1 MTHNHYYCLQVK
13 DGRIHDDATDELR
26 CIRLERKDNLS
37 NLFNASDAWAR
48 QFFSSGASERP
59 QVVIRRDRRCVPVKA
74 GRNGE
79 LPKGSVT
86 LAMSGS
92 GNTMYIEPEPL
103 IPLNNKEIELS
114 TAEIEEEEK
123 ILEETTKLIVHHA
136 TMLRKV
142 FSIVTRIDLAIA
154 RAKHAKWIRGVQ
166 PQLAVSKTGIFCK
179 EAFHPLL
186 IESEL
191 SPLPPPKLPQAV
203 MPTAHDSMNSPLA
216 GMNLV
221 PELWSK
227 ESKVESRERV
237 QKRKEVDTESI
248 AIETRAIPIDLL
260 IPAGKSVVVMSGPN
274 TGGKT
279 ASLKTLGL
287 ISLMAKAGLFI
298 PVKNNNIS
306 PKLQWYDKILV
317 DVGDGQNLQ
326 QSLST
331 FSGHVRRL
339 RGVLEESTSKSLVL
353 LDEIGSGTDPTEGA
367 ALASAILKKLACG
380 QAALTFAT
388 THHAELKELAAQDSS
403 FVDAS
408 VEFNVKTLLP
418 TYRIIW
424 GASGKSHAL
433 SVADGLG
440 FDRKILSRAEM
451 VATKLMENSK
461 NQFLRMESL
470 KESLPDQIK
479 KAQKDVNHARAKCK
493 LSEDSLSQEKT
504 DLKCI
509 QEEYAKLGSS
519 SGDAKSSNLQTT
531 QQEIKEILKKLKN
544 NKMTPVD
551 ADKYLRSISST
562 AQQQASKAIEA
573 MLEEDAPRS
582 DSWIPKIGE
591 TVRIITMGGA
601 LATIESVNS
610 DKQKVSVLL
619 GMMKMDINVA
629 DISPTKGK
637 KGQQQ
642 TAKKDRHSPEVG
654 KSKDNIEQSQRSY
667 TMPAIQTSQNSVDL
681 RGERADDAISSLQQ
695 AIGTARPAS
704 TLFVVHGVGSGRV
717 RAAVLEYLRN
727 NSTGIRKFEQD
738 PSSNGGCTIVY
749 LD

>member
-1 MTHNHYYCLQVK
+1 MIFCLQVQ
-13 DGRIHDDATDELR
+13 DGRIHDDATDELKR
-26 CIRLERKDNLS
+26 IRLERKDNLS

-48 QFFSSGASERP
+48 QLFSSGASERP

-92 GNTMYIEPEPL
+92 GSTMYIEPEPL
-103 IPLNNKEIELS
+103 ISLNNKEIELS
-114 TAEIEEEEK
+114 TAETEEEEK
-123 ILEETTKLIVHHA
+123 ILEEATKLIVQHA
-136 TMLRKV
+136 AMLRQV

-154 RAKHAKWIRGVQ
+154 RARHAKWIRGVQ
-166 PQLAVSKTGIFCK
+166 PRLAVGNSGISCT
-179 EAFHPLL
+179 ETFHPLL

-191 SPLPPPKLPQAV
+191 SKLPPPKLPQAV
-203 MPTAHDSMNSPLA
+203 MPTAYDSINNPLA

-221 PELWSK
+221 PELWSREPK
-227 ESKVESRERV
+227 GEIRERF
-237 QKRKEVDTESI
+237 QEKQEGSIEESNVI
-248 AIETRAIPIDLL
+248 DLKAIPIDIS

-298 PVKNNNIS
+298 PVKDSNIS
-306 PKLQWYDKILV
+306 PNLQWFDKILV
-317 DVGDGQNLQ
+317 DVGDAQNLQ

-339 RGVLEESTSKSLVL
+339 RGVLKESTSQSLVL

-367 ALASAILKKLACG
+367 ALASSILKKLARG

-418 TYRIIW
+418 TYKIIW

-440 FDRKILSRAEM
+440 FDRKILSRAEV
-451 VATKLMENSK
+451 VATNLLENSK
-461 NQFLRMESL
+461 SQFLRMESL
-470 KESLPDQIK
+470 KESLPDQLS
-479 KAQKDVNHARAKCK
+479 KAQKDADQARIKFK
-493 LSEDSLSQEKT
+493 LSEDSLNQAEI

-509 QEEYAKLGSS
+509 QEEYTNLGSS
-519 SGDAKSSNLQTT
+519 SRDTQSPNLQKI
-531 QQEIKEILKKLKN
+531 QQDINKTLKKLKN
-544 NKMTPVD
+544 NELSPID
-551 ADKYLRSISST
+551 ADKYLRNISSS

-573 MLEEDAPRS
+573 MIEEDAPRS
-582 DSWIPKIGE
+582 DSWIPKPGE
-591 TVRIITMGGA
+591 TVRIVSMGGA
-601 LATIESVNS
+601 FATVESVNTN
-610 DKQKVSVLL
+610 KQKVSVLL
-619 GMMKMDINVA
+619 GMMKMDINLS
-629 DISPTKGK
+629 DISPTKGQR
-637 KGQQQ
+637 GQQQ
-642 TAKKDRHSPEVG
+642 APKKDKQSLELA
-654 KSKDNIEQSQRSY
+654 KSKDNIEQSEYSY
-667 TMPAIQTSQNSVDL
+667 AMPAIQTSQNTVDL
-681 RGERADDAISSLQQ
+681 RGETADDAISSLQQ

-704 TLFVVHGVGSGRV
+704 ALFVVHGVGSGRV
-717 RAAVLEYLRN
+717 RAAVLGYLRN
-727 NSTGIRKFEQD
+727 NSNGIRKIEQD
-738 PSSNGGCTIVY
+738 PGSNGGCTIVY
-749 LD
+749 LQ